1 MPPWEAG
8 SESVKRGEGL
18 RTFGLVVNRHLA
30 APVVRPVVEEMLA
43 RLDPAGVRLVMLG
56 NGADLALPVE
66 AATDAER
73 VEMVIALGG
82 DGTVLSAARW
92 AAPREVPVLGIRMGR
107 LGFLSEVEPS
117 GISTAL
123 GKCLCGDY
131 VLEPRAMLEA
141 AIIRETGRVEA
152 GVALNDLVITKGT
165 LLRPVSTE
173 VRVNDEP
180 VASFLGDGVI
190 LATPTGSTA
199 YSLSAGG
206 PILTP
211 DVQGII
217 ITPLCAHSIVAR
229 TVVVGPNNVVRVTLL
244 SARKGAILVLDGQES
259 HNLAHGE
266 AVVARQA
273 ARPALL
279 IRLRPWSFFEVL
291 RERLEKRGS

>member
-1 MPPWEAG
+1 M
-8 SESVKRGEGL
+8 
-18 RTFGLVVNRHLA
+18 
-30 APVVRPVVEEMLA
+30 VEEMLA
-43 RLDPAGVRLVMLG
+43 HLRPAGVRLVMLEDDAG
-56 NGADLALPVE
+56 LDLPVE
-66 AATDAER
+66 TAADREP

-92 AAPREVPVLGIRMGR
+92 AAPRNVPVLGVRMGR
-107 LGFLSEVEPS
+107 LGFLSEVEPA
-117 GISTAL
+117 GVAEAL
-123 GKCLCGDY
+123 EKCVRGNY
-131 VLEPRAMLEA
+131 FLEPRAMLQA
-141 AIIRETGRVEA
+141 TIVRENETVEA
-152 GVALNDLVITKGT
+152 GAALNDLVITKGT

-211 DVQGII
+211 DVQGIL

-229 TVVVGPNNVVRVTLL
+229 TVVVGPNSVVRVTLL

-279 IRLRPWSFFEVL
+279 IRLRPWSFFKVL